1 MMTRRSTARTE
12 HRKDRRQRRTGWPV
26 WVHLL
31 AALLVLGLLQGF
43 VVRLYRVPSASMEP
57 TLAVGQRFVVERVS
71 YRFDPVERQDVVVF
85 RLDPQWRG
93 APDPTVDGPGALM
106 RWTLGLIGIGSGLE
120 DPLVKRVIGL
130 PGDTVTCCDESG
142 RVVVNEVALDEPYL
156 GEDLPFETGS
166 TDCRSTPPS
175 RRCFG
180 PVTVPAE
187 HYLVLGDHRA
197 ASDDSV
203 QHCRGRIGVSDCARY
218 VRGDRII
225 GRAIGIGGG

>member
-1 MMTRRSTARTE
+1 MMTQRSGAPRE
-12 HRKDRRQRRTGWPV
+12 HRRNRRQRRTGWPV

-43 VVRLYRVPSASMEP
+43 VVRLYRVPSGSMEP
-57 TLAVGQRFVVERVS
+57 TLSVGQRFVVERLS
-71 YRFDPVERQDVVVF
+71 YRFGSVERQDVVVF
-85 RLDPQWRG
+85 QLDPQWRG
-93 APDPTVDGPGALM
+93 APDPTVDGPGDLM

-130 PGDTVTCCDESG
+130 PGDTVVCCDESG
-142 RVVVNEVALDEPYL
+142 RVVVNDVALDEPYL
-156 GEDLPFETGS
+156 GDDLPFEAGS
-166 TDCRSTPPS
+166 TDCRSTPRA

-180 PVTVPAE
+180 PVTVPAN

-203 QHCRGRIGVSDCARY
+203 QRCRGRIEVTDCARF

-225 GRAIGIGGG
+225 GRAIGLSGD